1 MKKIKFLVVVIG
13 VLSCVLQSCNN
24 GKTYAEM
31 KEDEADAINAWIL
44 SHDYKVISEK
54 DFYAQDTITHE
65 NEYVLFEESGVY
77 MNIMCKG
84 PEGED
89 GEEGEI
95 LQDGS

>member
-65 NEYVLFEESGVY
+65 NDLKARTVRKAKSFRTVRMKSCHVL
-77 MNIMCKG
+77 
-84 PEGED
+84 
-89 GEEGEI
+89 
-95 LQDGS
+95 